1 MQLPTRRLTFSL
13 SAIGDP
19 FKELTYINEKIVS
32 QIFIYNNYSFIA
44 VTLKHRLG
52 NCVKKKLYLLCY

>member
-19 FKELTYINEKIVS
+19 FKEFTYINEKIVS
-32 QIFIYNNYSFIA
+32 QIFIYNNYRFY
-44 VTLKHRLG
+44 HR
-52 NCVKKKLYLLCY
+52 YP